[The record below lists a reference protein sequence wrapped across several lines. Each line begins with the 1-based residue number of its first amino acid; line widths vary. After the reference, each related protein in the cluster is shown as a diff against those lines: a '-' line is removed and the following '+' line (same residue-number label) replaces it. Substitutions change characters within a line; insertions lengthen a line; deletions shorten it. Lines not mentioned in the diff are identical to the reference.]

1 MSIANGINVMQ
12 AVRYTFGKGVA
23 QSLYGKVVSDFGRC
37 KGGFSS
43 HPKGVKAVKV
53 KAVKVKAVIEACGR
67 QYCVEP
73 NMELDIDLID
83 SKEGEK
89 VEFSRVLLIRADGKT
104 IVGSP
109 YIDGAKVTA
118 QVVKHHRG
126 RKIIVFKYR
135 PKKRYR
141 RKRGHRQW
149 FTKVKVLD
157 ISLPSELPR

>member
-1 MSIANGINVMQ
+1 M
-12 AVRYTFGKGVA
+12 
-23 QSLYGKVVSDFGRC
+23 
-37 KGGFSS
+37 
-43 HPKGVKAVKV
+43 
-53 KAVKVKAVIEACGR
+53 KVKAVIEACGR